1 VCLEGYSGTL
11 GVDDDCCGSGDEH
24 VGCASGYTF
33 SRQLAIAEGGTWD
46 RPEGAGFYST
56 CGAAY
61 GGNTCC
67 TPVPQ
72 RVSLSGYSCANDY
85 GSNPHDQSY
94 GINGEYALVGHTA
107 DGKPY
112 YKNILTHAHLFY
124 DRNCGGGTDGASWRS
139 GWFFGCSAP
148 SLTASEN
155 LQGGHGGD
163 CCNTAHISGD
173 EFPMGTGTYWRWCGS
188 QRASGNQDL
197 TISVTP
203 PSASSTSLPHHDH
216 DMPGHGH
223 QPSHHGQLREG
234 IYVSFKTGESEDA
247 VVDRALFKL
256 VDASHIGFYRN
267 GHQFPQTEPLEP
279 SNLHLSQTFDF
290 DGHTLS
296 GCEGC
301 EGTTGTLFPNGD
313 IVWSN
318 GYTSRYKEPLFPSPP
333 EKHRTGEE
341 GEEEEEGETART
353 VAPSASLAQKLSDS
367 TSRLTLKQLVLVLI
381 GAVLIVGAGI
391 IGAILHRKR
400 DATATQLVEITPM
413 SSMTLDPAHVR
424 SSTGGYDMRPIEGL
438 PVQAQAIPVQA
449 QAIPVQAQAMPV
461 DVQTTPVEVQAKL

>member
-1 VCLEGYSGTL
+1 VP
-11 GVDDDCCGSGDEH
+11 
-24 VGCASGYTF
+24 
-33 SRQLAIAEGGTWD
+33 GGLL
-46 RPEGAGFYST
+46 RNPGLR
-56 CGAAY
+56 
-61 GGNTCC
+61 
-67 TPVPQ
+67 Q

-85 GSNPHDQSY
+85 GSNPHDQSH

-203 PSASSTSLPHHDH
+203 PSASPASLPHHDH

-256 VDASHIGFYRN
+256 VDASHIGVYRN

-301 EGTTGTLFPNGD
+301 EGTTGTLYPNGD
-313 IVWSN
+313 IVWSH
-318 GYTSRYKEPLFPSPP
+318 GYTSRYKEPQFPSPP
-333 EKHRTGEE
+333 EKHRTG
-341 GEEEEEGETART
+341 A
-353 VAPSASLAQKLSDS
+353 
-367 TSRLTLKQLVLVLI
+367 SRLTLEQLVLVLI
-381 GAVLIVGAGI
+381 GAVLVVGAGI

-400 DATATQLVEITPM
+400 DATATQLVEIPPM
-413 SSMTLDPAHVR
+413 KPCITLDPAHVR
-424 SSTGGYDMRPIEGL
+424 SSTAGGYDMRPIEGL
-438 PVQAQAIPVQA
+438 PVQAQAIPVQEQAILVQA
-449 QAIPVQAQAMPV
+449 QAIPVQAQAIPLPVQAQAIPV
-461 DVQTTPVEVQAKL
+461 DMQTTPVEVQAQVQAKL